1 MHQALQ
7 PAALHTKVNDMFASL
22 TTARKNTG
30 FKFEVIL
37 HTDAWIGSQVAQQF
51 FMTRAEARAWVK
63 AQGATPHNF

>member
-1 MHQALQ
+1 MALTVNS
-7 PAALHTKVNDMFASL
+7 TKVNNMFASL

-51 FMTRAEARAWVK
+51 FMSKSEARAWVK

>member
-1 MHQALQ
+1 
-7 PAALHTKVNDMFASL
+7 MFASL
-22 TTARKNTG
+22 TVARKATG
-30 FKFEVIL
+30 YKFEIIL